1 MRAVLARPDFRLFFV
16 AVVATMVGESA
27 LLLVLAIWVKELT
40 GSSSLAGATLF
51 ALALPSLAAPVLGW
65 VVDRFRRRPFLI
77 ATLLTTAVVLLPL
90 MLVRGPADIWIIFVV
105 AVCLGISMI
114 MASATTAGL
123 IKEMLPDELL
133 ADANGALQTVRQGL
147 RLVAP
152 IGGAALFGVLGGR
165 AVAALDIVCL
175 LIGAATMVAVKIR
188 EERPE
193 RSELHWLGEVVAGV
207 RNLFG
212 PPALRRATLGLA
224 LGCSVIGFTETL
236 IFQYVDLGLHRG
248 PAFISLIVCVQGI
261 GGLTGGLIA
270 ARVVRAQGELAT
282 TAIGVL
288 LMAVGFGVFAYPN
301 MITGFA
307 GAILA
312 GAGIPLTLVGFN
324 TLLIRTTPH
333 ALMGRVNAAAEAI
346 ISTPQSL
353 SIAGGAALALVV
365 DYRLLFVIMGAI
377 MVTSAGYLWAG
388 RGLTPQLPAAGP
400 ASTETIPAQAEAV
413 RVEQS
418 TTP

>member
-1 MRAVLARPDFRLFFV
+1 MRAVLARPDFRLLFV

-27 LLLVLAIWVKELT
+27 LLLVLAIWVKALT

-77 ATLLTTAVVLLPL
+77 VTLLTTAVALLPL
-90 MLVRGPADIWIIFVV
+90 LLVRGRDDIWIIFAV
-105 AVCLGISMI
+105 AVCLGTSMI

-152 IGGAALFGVLGGR
+152 IGGAALFGLLGGR
-165 AVAALDIVCL
+165 AVAALDILCL
-175 LIGAATMVAVKIR
+175 LIGAAPWPPSRSARSDPSAASCTGWARWWPGCAISSVRPRCAGPRSGWPGLLGHRLHRDADLRIR
-188 EERPE
+188 RSRPAP
-193 RSELHWLGEVVAGV
+193 G
-207 RNLFG
+207 
-212 PPALRRATLGLA
+212 T
-224 LGCSVIGFTETL
+224 
-236 IFQYVDLGLHRG
+236 GLHQPDRLRPGRRRSVRWADRG
-248 PAFISLIVCVQGI
+248 PGRTGAGRAGHDGDRGAAD
-261 GGLTGGLIA
+261 GG
-270 ARVVRAQGELAT
+270 RVRRIRLSEHDHR
-282 TAIGVL
+282 
-288 LMAVGFGVFAYPN
+288 
-301 MITGFA
+301 FA
-307 GAILA
+307 GAVLA

-377 MVTSAGYLWAG
+377 MVGSAWYLWVG
-388 RGLTPQLPAAGP
+388 RGLTPHTPAVVP
-400 ASTETIPAQAEAV
+400 AEAIPAQGEGV
-413 RVEQS
+413 RLEQP